1 LKHQHPIL
9 ILLLTTLVIPGS
21 QALAQQTPSLSLE
34 TALKALPNA
43 PAYKVADL
51 TVQSAQRQLEA
62 AQAGAGFNL
71 TANAA
76 YNTSRTDGIALE
88 NLTAQPGS
96 GGTQLSSSSSSV
108 SATAGLTV
116 LPWSPAFDGIRA
128 AERNLERA
136 NIDRLE
142 ARSQL
147 AAQILKQY
155 FDLKLAGTD
164 LELARNAVKLAK
176 SRLEITNAQLEAG
189 VGTREG
195 VLNAKQGLE
204 ASNANERAATNDLE
218 LKRRSLSITL
228 GTNIT
233 TTELTTKL
241 PDVNL
246 KDNALE
252 AGLPTALKQRGDILK
267 AISQVNDAMDSL
279 ESARRD
285 RLVPDIGLNLQYG
298 GVSQNGDAAGAR
310 VTGDLNFK
318 TGQVSLTPG
327 FGFGTTSV
335 GSRVSLGANIAIPII
350 APNDDA
356 KISSAENQLAL
367 AQHNLENVRINA
379 ELDVRTQHAAAQAA
393 LAQVEVAR
401 AGLLSAQEKN
411 ANAEK
416 RLTAGLGTVID
427 RETAKLAN
435 AQAERDLE
443 FARIN
448 AVSATVRFVAS
459 LAPINPMEPLSSLP

>member
-1 LKHQHPIL
+1 MKHPLPIL
-9 ILLLTTLVIPGS
+9 MLVFS
-21 QALAQQTPSLSLE
+21 SFAVAQQTPSLSLE
-34 TALKALPNA
+34 TALKALPTA

-62 AQAGAGFNL
+62 AQANAGFNL
-71 TANAA
+71 TANGA
-76 YNTSRTDGIALE
+76 YNTSRTDGIPLE
-88 NLTAQPGS
+88 NLTAQQGA
-96 GGTQLSSSSSSV
+96 GGTQLTSSSGSV

-116 LPWSPAFDGIRA
+116 LPWSPAFDGVRA

-147 AAQILKQY
+147 AAEVLKQY

-164 LELARNAVKLAK
+164 LELARSGVKLAK
-176 SRLEITNAQLEAG
+176 SRLDIANAQLEAG

-204 ASNANERAATNDLE
+204 ASSANERAVLNDLE

-241 PDVNL
+241 PEVNL
-246 KDNALE
+246 KDNSLE
-252 AGLPTALKQRGDILK
+252 AELPTALKRRGDILK
-267 AISQVNDAMDSL
+267 AISQVADATDTL

-285 RLVPDIGLNLQYG
+285 RLVPDVGLNLQYG

-310 VTGDLNFK
+310 ISGDLNFK
-318 TGQVSLTPG
+318 TGQVSVTPG
-327 FGFGTTSV
+327 YGFGSTSI
-335 GSRVSLGANIAIPII
+335 GSRVSFGANIAIPII
-350 APNDDA
+350 APSNDA

-367 AQHNLENVRINA
+367 AQHNLEMIRINA
-379 ELDVRTQHAAAQAA
+379 ELDVRTQYAAAQAT
-393 LAQVEVAR
+393 LAQVDVAR
-401 AGLLSAQEKN
+401 AGLLSAQEKA

-416 RLTAGLGTVID
+416 RLTAGLGTAID
-427 RETAKLAN
+427 RETTKLAN

-459 LAPINPMEPLSSLP
+459 LAPINPMEILSSLP

>member
-1 LKHQHPIL
+1 LKHHIPIL
-9 ILLLTTLVIPGS
+9 IVLLTFGS
-21 QALAQQTPSLSLE
+21 FAVAQQTPGLSLE
-34 TALKALPNA
+34 TALKALPAA
-43 PAYKVADL
+43 PGWRVAEL
-51 TVQSAQRQLEA
+51 TAQSAQRQLEA
-62 AQAGAGFNL
+62 AQASAGFNL
-71 TANAA
+71 TANGA
-76 YNTSRTDGIALE
+76 YTTSRTDGIPLE
-88 NLTAQPGS
+88 NLPP
-96 GGTQLSSSSSSV
+96 GTQLSSSSGSV

-116 LPWSPAFDGIRA
+116 LPWSPAFDSVRA
-128 AERNLERA
+128 AERQLERA

-142 ARSQL
+142 TRSQL
-147 AAQILKQY
+147 AAQVLKQY
-155 FDLKLAGTD
+155 FDLKLAASD
-164 LELARNAVKLAK
+164 LELARNNVKLAK
-176 SRLEITNAQLEAG
+176 SRLDIANAQLEAG

-195 VLNAKQGLE
+195 VLSTKQGLE
-204 ASNANERAATNDLE
+204 ASNANERAVVNDLE
-218 LKRRSLSITL
+218 LRRRSLSITL

-241 PDVNL
+241 PEVNL

-252 AGLPTALKQRGDILK
+252 AGLPTALKRRGDILK

-279 ESARRD
+279 ESTRRD
-285 RLVPDIGLNLQYG
+285 RLIPDIGLNLQYG

-318 TGQVSLTPG
+318 TGQVSVTPG
-327 FGFGTTSV
+327 YGFGSTSV
-335 GSRVSLGANIAIPII
+335 GSRVSFGANIAIPII
-350 APNDDA
+350 APSVEA

-367 AQHNLENVRINA
+367 AQHNLETVRINA
-379 ELDVRTQHAAAQAA
+379 ELDVRTQYAAAQAA
-393 LAQVEVAR
+393 LAQVDVAR

-416 RLTAGLGTVID
+416 RLIAGLGTSID

-448 AVSATVRFVAS
+448 AVSAVVRFVAS
-459 LAPINPMEPLSSLP
+459 LAPINPFEPLSSLP

>member
-1 LKHQHPIL
+1 MKHPLPIL
-9 ILLLTTLVIPGS
+9 ILLVLINPSSVTVAQSPG
-21 QALAQQTPSLSLE
+21 LSLE
-34 TALKALPNA
+34 TALKALPSA

-62 AQAGAGFNL
+62 AQANAGFNL
-71 TANAA
+71 TANGAF
-76 YNTSRTDGIALE
+76 NTSRTDGIALE
-88 NLTAQPGS
+88 NLPP
-96 GGTQLSSSSSSV
+96 GTQLSSSSGSV

-116 LPWSPAFDGIRA
+116 LPWSPTFDGVRA
-128 AERNLERA
+128 AEHNLERA
-136 NIDRLE
+136 SIDRLE

-147 AAQILKQY
+147 AAQVIKQY

-164 LELARNAVKLAK
+164 LELARSGMKLAK
-176 SRLEITNAQLEAG
+176 SRLDIANAQLEAG
-189 VGTREG
+189 VGAREG
-195 VLNAKQGLE
+195 VLSAKQGLE
-204 ASNANERAATNDLE
+204 ASSANERAASNDLE
-218 LKRRSLSITL
+218 LRRRSLSITL

-233 TTELTTKL
+233 ATELTTKL

-252 AGLPTALKQRGDILK
+252 AGLPTAFKRRGDILK
-267 AISQVNDAMDSL
+267 AISQVNDTLDSL

-285 RLVPDIGLNLQYG
+285 RLVPDVGLNLQYG

-318 TGQVSLTPG
+318 TGQVSITPG
-327 FGFGTTSV
+327 YGFGSSSV

-350 APNDDA
+350 APSGDT
-356 KISSAENQLAL
+356 KILSAENQLAL
-367 AQHNLENVRINA
+367 AQHNLETVRINA
-379 ELDVRTQHAAAQAA
+379 EFDVRTQHAAAQAA
-393 LAQVEVAR
+393 LAQVDVAR
-401 AGLLSAQEKN
+401 AGLLSAQEKS

-416 RLTAGLGTVID
+416 RLTAGLGTVIE

-443 FARIN
+443 FARMN
-448 AVSATVRFVAS
+448 AVSAVVRFVAS
-459 LAPINPMEPLSSLP
+459 LAPINPMEVLSSLP

>member
-9 ILLLTTLVIPGS
+9 ILLLTAMVIPGS
-21 QALAQQTPSLSLE
+21 QALAQQTPGLSLE
-34 TALKALPNA
+34 TALKSLPSA
-43 PAYKVADL
+43 PAYNVAEL
-51 TVQSAQRQLEA
+51 TVQSAQRQLET

-71 TANAA
+71 TANGA
-76 YNTSRTDGIALE
+76 YNTSRTDGIAPE
-88 NLTAQPGS
+88 NLPP
-96 GGTQLSSSSSSV
+96 GTQLSTSSGSV

-116 LPWSPAFDGIRA
+116 LPWSPAFDSVRA
-128 AERNLERA
+128 AERQLERA

-147 AAQILKQY
+147 AAQVIKQY
-155 FDLKLAGTD
+155 FDLKLAASD
-164 LELARNAVKLAK
+164 LELARNNVKLAK
-176 SRLEITNAQLEAG
+176 SRLDIANAQLEAG

-195 VLNAKQGLE
+195 VLTAKQGLE
-204 ASNANERAATNDLE
+204 ASTANERAATNDLE

-233 TTELTTKL
+233 TTELTTAV
-241 PDVNL
+241 PEVNL

-252 AGLPTALKQRGDILK
+252 TGLPTALKRRGDILK
-267 AISQVNDAMDSL
+267 AISQVNDATDSL

-298 GVSQNGDAAGAR
+298 GVAQNGDAAGAR
-310 VTGDLNFK
+310 VSGDLNFK

-327 FGFGTTSV
+327 YGFGSTSV

-350 APNDDA
+350 APSNDT

-367 AQHNLENVRINA
+367 AQHNLESVRINA
-379 ELDVRTQHAAAQAA
+379 ELDVRTQYAAAQAA
-393 LAQVEVAR
+393 AAQVEVAR

-443 FARIN
+443 FARLN
-448 AVSATVRFVAS
+448 VVSAVVRFVAS
-459 LAPINPMEPLSSLP
+459 FAPINPFEPLSSLP

>member
-21 QALAQQTPSLSLE
+21 QALAQTPGLSLE
-34 TALKALPNA
+34 TALKSLPSA
-43 PAYKVADL
+43 PAYKIADL

-71 TANAA
+71 TANGA
-76 YNTSRTDGIALE
+76 YTTSRTDGIPLE
-88 NLTAQPGS
+88 NLPP
-96 GGTQLSSSSSSV
+96 GTQLTSSSSSV

-116 LPWSPAFDGIRA
+116 LPWSPAFDGVRA
-128 AERNLERA
+128 AERQLERA

-147 AAQILKQY
+147 AAQVLKQY

-164 LELARNAVKLAK
+164 LELARSGVKLAK
-176 SRLEITNAQLEAG
+176 SRLEIATAQLEAG

-204 ASNANERAATNDLE
+204 ASSANERAVVNDLE

-233 TTELTTKL
+233 TTELSTKL
-241 PDVNL
+241 PEMNL

-252 AGLPTALKQRGDILK
+252 AGLPTALKRRGDILK
-267 AISQVNDAMDSL
+267 AISQVADATDSL
-279 ESARRD
+279 EGARRD

-298 GVSQNGDAAGAR
+298 GVAQNGDAAGAR

-327 FGFGTTSV
+327 YGFGTTSI

-350 APNDDA
+350 APSNDT

-367 AQHNLENVRINA
+367 AQHNLETVRINA

-393 LAQVEVAR
+393 LSQAEVAR
-401 AGLLSAQEKN
+401 AGVLSAQEKA

-416 RLTAGLGTVID
+416 RLTAGLGTAID

-448 AVSATVRFVAS
+448 AVSAVVRFVAS
-459 LAPINPMEPLSSLP
+459 LAPINPFEPLSSLP

>member
-9 ILLLTTLVIPGS
+9 ILLALVIPGS
-21 QALAQQTPSLSLE
+21 QALAQTPGLSLE
-34 TALKALPNA
+34 TALKSLPNA

-51 TVQSAQRQLEA
+51 TAQSAQRQLEA
-62 AQAGAGFNL
+62 AQASAGFNL
-71 TANAA
+71 TANGA
-76 YNTSRTDGIALE
+76 YTTSRTDGIALE
-88 NLTAQPGS
+88 NLPP
-96 GGTQLSSSSSSV
+96 GTQLSSSSGSV

-116 LPWSPAFDGIRA
+116 LPWSPAFDGVRA

-147 AAQILKQY
+147 AAQVLKQY
-155 FDLKLAGTD
+155 FDLKLASTD
-164 LELARNAVKLAK
+164 LDLARNSLKLAK
-176 SRLEITNAQLEAG
+176 SRLEIANAQLEAG

-204 ASNANERAATNDLE
+204 ASSANERAVTNDLE
-218 LKRRSLSITL
+218 LRRRSLSITL

-233 TTELTTKL
+233 ATELTTKL

-252 AGLPTALKQRGDILK
+252 AGLPTALKRRGDILK
-267 AISQVNDAMDSL
+267 AISQVNDATDAL
-279 ESARRD
+279 ENARRD
-285 RLVPDIGLNLQYG
+285 RLVPDVGLNLQYG
-298 GVSQNGDAAGAR
+298 GVAQNGDAAGAR

-327 FGFGTTSV
+327 YGFGSTSV

-350 APNDDA
+350 APSNDT

-367 AQHNLENVRINA
+367 AQHNLETIRINA

-416 RLTAGLGTVID
+416 RLAAGLGTAID
-427 RETAKLAN
+427 REVAKLAH

-443 FARIN
+443 FSRIN
-448 AVSATVRFVAS
+448 AVSAAVRFVAS
-459 LAPINPMEPLSSLP
+459 LAPINPFEPLSSLP

>member
-1 LKHQHPIL
+1 LKHRIPIL
-9 ILLLTTLVIPGS
+9 ILLALIAPSSAAMAQSPG
-21 QALAQQTPSLSLE
+21 LSLE
-34 TALKALPNA
+34 TALKALPTA
-43 PAYKVADL
+43 PVWKVAEL
-51 TVQSAQRQLEA
+51 TTQSAQRQLEA

-76 YNTSRTDGIALE
+76 YNTSRTDGIAPE
-88 NLTAQPGS
+88 NLIAQPGT
-96 GGTQLSSSSSSV
+96 GGTQLSSLSGSV

-116 LPWSPAFDGIRA
+116 LPWSPAFDGVRA

-147 AAQILKQY
+147 AAQVIKQY

-164 LELARNAVKLAK
+164 LELARNSLKLAK
-176 SRLEITNAQLEAG
+176 SRLEIANAQLEAG

-195 VLNAKQGLE
+195 VLIAKQGLE
-204 ASNANERAATNDLE
+204 VSSANERTASNDLE
-218 LKRRSLSITL
+218 LRRRSLSITL

-233 TTELTTKL
+233 TTELSTKL
-241 PDVNL
+241 PEVNL

-252 AGLPTALKQRGDILK
+252 AGLPTALKRRGDVLK

-285 RLVPDIGLNLQYG
+285 RLIPDVGLNLQYG
-298 GVSQNGDAAGAR
+298 GVAQNGDAAGAR

-318 TGQVSLTPG
+318 TGQVSVTPG
-327 FGFGTTSV
+327 YGFGSTSV
-335 GSRVSLGANIAIPII
+335 GSRVSFGANIAIPII
-350 APNDDA
+350 APSVEA

-367 AQHNLENVRINA
+367 AQHNLETVRTNA

-416 RLTAGLGTVID
+416 RLTAGLGTVIE

-448 AVSATVRFVAS
+448 AVSAVVRFVAS
-459 LAPINPMEPLSSLP
+459 LAPINPFEPLSSLP

>member
-1 LKHQHPIL
+1 M
-9 ILLLTTLVIPGS
+9 
-21 QALAQQTPSLSLE
+21 
-34 TALKALPNA
+34 
-43 PAYKVADL
+43 
-51 TVQSAQRQLEA
+51 QSAQRQLEA
-62 AQAGAGFNL
+62 TQASAGFNL
-71 TANAA
+71 TANGA
-76 YNTSRTDGIALE
+76 YTTSRTDGIPLE
-88 NLTAQPGS
+88 NLPA
-96 GGTQLSSSSSSV
+96 GTQLSSSGSV

-116 LPWSPAFDGIRA
+116 LPWSPTFDAVRA
-128 AERNLERA
+128 AERNFERA

-147 AAQILKQY
+147 AAQVLKQY

-164 LELARNAVKLAK
+164 LELARNGIKLAK
-176 SRLEITNAQLEAG
+176 ARLEIANAQLEAG

-195 VLNAKQGLE
+195 VLSAKQGLE
-204 ASNANERAATNDLE
+204 ASSANERAATGDLE
-218 LKRRSLSITL
+218 LRRRSLSITL

-233 TTELTTKL
+233 ATELTSKL
-241 PDVNL
+241 PEVNL

-267 AISQVNDAMDSL
+267 AILQVNDAMDSL
-279 ESARRD
+279 ENARRD
-285 RLVPDIGLNLQYG
+285 QLIPDVGLNLQYD

-310 VTGDLNFK
+310 VSGDLNFK

-327 FGFGTTSV
+327 YGFGSTSV
-335 GSRVSLGANIAIPII
+335 GTRVSFGANIAIPII
-350 APNDDA
+350 APSDDT

-367 AQHNLENVRINA
+367 AQHNLETVRINA
-379 ELDVRTQHAAAQAA
+379 ELDVRTQYAAAQAA
-393 LAQVEVAR
+393 VAQVDVAR
-401 AGLLSAQEKN
+401 AGLLIAQEKN

-416 RLTAGLGTVID
+416 RLNAGLGTAID
-427 RETAKLAN
+427 RETAKLAH

-459 LAPINPMEPLSSLP
+459 LAPINPFEPLSSLP

>member
-1 LKHQHPIL
+1 LKQPLPIL
-9 ILLLTTLVIPGS
+9 ILLALIVPGS
-21 QALAQQTPSLSLE
+21 FAVAQQTPGLSLE
-34 TALKALPNA
+34 TALKALPTA
-43 PAYKVADL
+43 PGWKVAEL
-51 TVQSAQRQLEA
+51 TAQSAQRQLEA

-71 TANAA
+71 TANGA
-76 YNTSRTDGIALE
+76 YTTSRTDGIPPETL
-88 NLTAQPGS
+88 PP
-96 GGTQLSSSSSSV
+96 GTQITSSSGSV
-108 SATAGLTV
+108 SGTAGLTV
-116 LPWSPAFDGIRA
+116 LPWSPAFDGVRT

-147 AAQILKQY
+147 AAQVVKQY
-155 FDLKLAGTD
+155 FDLKLAASD
-164 LELARNAVKLAK
+164 LELARSNVKLAK
-176 SRLEITNAQLEAG
+176 SRLDIANAQLEAG

-195 VLNAKQGLE
+195 VLTAKQGLE

-218 LKRRSLSITL
+218 LKRRSISITL

-233 TTELTTKL
+233 TTELTTNL
-241 PDVNL
+241 PEVNL

-252 AGLPTALKQRGDILK
+252 AGLPSALKHRGDILK

-279 ESARRD
+279 ESAHRD

-298 GVSQNGDAAGAR
+298 GVAQNGDAAGTR
-310 VTGDLNFK
+310 VNGDLNFK
-318 TGQVSLTPG
+318 TGQISLTPG
-327 FGFGTTSV
+327 YGFGSTSV
-335 GSRVSLGANIAIPII
+335 GSRVSFGANIAIPII
-350 APNDDA
+350 APSNDA

-367 AQHNLENVRINA
+367 AQHNLETVRINA

-393 LAQVEVAR
+393 LAQVNVAR
-401 AGLLSAQEKN
+401 AGLLTAQEKT

-416 RLTAGLGTVID
+416 RLTTGLGTAID
-427 RETAKLAN
+427 RETAKVAN

-443 FARIN
+443 FARMN

-459 LAPINPMEPLSSLP
+459 LAPINPFEPLSSLP

>member
-1 LKHQHPIL
+1 LKHPHSSLIL
-9 ILLLTTLVIPGS
+9 ILTLS
-21 QALAQQTPSLSLE
+21 SFAMAQQTPGLSLE
-34 TALKALPNA
+34 TALKSLPSA

-62 AQAGAGFNL
+62 ARAGAGFNL
-71 TANAA
+71 TANGAI
-76 YNTSRTDGIALE
+76 NTGRTDGIPPE
-88 NLTAQPGS
+88 NLPP
-96 GGTQLSSSSSSV
+96 GTQLTSSSGSV

-116 LPWSPAFDGIRA
+116 LPWSPAFDAVRA
-128 AERNLERA
+128 AERQLERA
-136 NIDRLE
+136 NFDRLE

-147 AAQILKQY
+147 AAQILKHY

-164 LELARNAVKLAK
+164 LELARGSAKLAK
-176 SRLEITNAQLEAG
+176 SRLEIANAQLEAG

-195 VLNAKQGLE
+195 VLTAKQGLE
-204 ASNANERAATNDLE
+204 ASTANERTATGDLE

-233 TTELTTKL
+233 TTELNTAV

-252 AGLPTALKQRGDILK
+252 AELPTALQRRGDILK
-267 AISQVNDAMDSL
+267 AISQVNDATDSL

-298 GVSQNGDAAGAR
+298 GIAQNGDATGAR

-327 FGFGTTSV
+327 YGFGTTSV
-335 GSRVSLGANIAIPII
+335 GSRVSVGANIAIPII
-350 APNDDA
+350 APSNDT

-367 AQHNLENVRINA
+367 ARHNLETTRINA

-401 AGLLSAQEKN
+401 AGLRSAQEKN

-448 AVSATVRFVAS
+448 AVSAVVRFVAS
-459 LAPINPMEPLSSLP
+459 LAPINPFEPLSSLP

>member
-1 LKHQHPIL
+1 LKHPLPIL
-9 ILLLTTLVIPGS
+9 ILLLGS
-21 QALAQQTPSLSLE
+21 FAMAQQTPGLSLE
-34 TALKALPNA
+34 TALKALPTA
-43 PAYKVADL
+43 PGYAVAEL

-71 TANAA
+71 TANGA

-88 NLTAQPGS
+88 SLPP
-96 GGTQLSSSSSSV
+96 GTQLTSSSGSV

-116 LPWSPAFDGIRA
+116 LPWSPAFDSVRA
-128 AERNLERA
+128 AERQLERA

-147 AAQILKQY
+147 AAQVVKQY
-155 FDLKLAGTD
+155 FDLKLAASD
-164 LELARNAVKLAK
+164 LELARNSVKLAK
-176 SRLEITNAQLEAG
+176 SRLDIANAQLEAG

-195 VLNAKQGLE
+195 VLSAKQGLE
-204 ASNANERAATNDLE
+204 ASSANERAAINDLE
-218 LKRRSLSITL
+218 LRRRSLSITL

-241 PDVNL
+241 PEVNL

-252 AGLPTALKQRGDILK
+252 VGLPTALKRRGDILK

-285 RLVPDIGLNLQYG
+285 RLVPDVGLNLQYG
-298 GVSQNGDAAGAR
+298 SVAQNGDAAGAR

-318 TGQVSLTPG
+318 TGQVSVTPG
-327 FGFGTTSV
+327 YGFGSTSV
-335 GSRVSLGANIAIPII
+335 GSRVSFGANIAIPII
-350 APNDDA
+350 APSNDT

-367 AQHNLENVRINA
+367 AQHNLETVRINA
-379 ELDVRTQHAAAQAA
+379 EFDVRTQYAAAQAA
-393 LAQVEVAR
+393 VAQVEVAR

-416 RLTAGLGTVID
+416 RLTAGLGTAID

-448 AVSATVRFVAS
+448 AVTAIVRFVAS
-459 LAPINPMEPLSSLP
+459 LAPINPFEPLSSLP